1 MDNSSGNANAV
12 SSFNRKRPVRQK
24 NKSRTDNK
32 SAESCQRCGL
42 QHSKGQCRAANSDCR
57 TCGRKEDTSVKL
69 YQVNGDPANVKGRFE
84 VRVNTSILSIFVIQ
98 TKDSGFT
105 PLLGR
110 DWLDILFP
118 GWRNRLVNP
127 IENSAPVQKVTRPE
141 SDTGILGEI
150 KENFPNIVNTDDKN
164 PIREFE
170 AHIHM
175 KEGVTPIF
183 FKSRNIPLSSKPKVV
198 RALDRLCEDDVMESV
213 RHSDWASPIV
223 PVPKGE
229 DEVRICADFKV
240 TINKHIEKEHYPL
253 PQIDELLAKVGS
265 GKKFCIVDCMG
276 AFQQILVNEASR
288 KYLTVNTIKG
298 LFRFKRLCFGVSVAP
313 SIFQNIMD
321 QILAGIEGVVCYLDD
336 LLIYGD
342 NDEHVKK
349 ILWEV
354 LGRMNHYNVKINVA
368 KCKFFVDTL
377 KFLGHIISAEGIKP
391 NPEKLTALMDAPQPK
406 NLKQLQAF
414 LGLVNYYGKFIRD
427 LASELRPLYDLLK
440 QENQDEVGQLLWREE
455 HTRCFDRCKKLLSSE
470 DILCHFDPNWEI
482 VVAADAS
489 PDGLGAVM
497 SHICPD
503 GVERPVFFASRTLT
517 DTERNYSQLDKEA
530 AALIFALKKFYKFLY
545 GHHFTLYTDHRPL
558 ISIFDLKKNNDMI
571 LSPRMQRW
579 QVTMSIFDCE
589 LKYRP
594 GKDQGNCDGLSRLP
608 IDSPEPWLD
617 EEINLKSLHS
627 TDGPINYEIVRAA
640 TRSDREL
647 MKLKEL
653 ICDGWPENPQNLPDN
668 MKEYWKFRS
677 SLSVDDDC
685 IYYGFRIV
693 IPRKLQKKVLYILH
707 ETHTGIVKMKL
718 MARSLI
724 WWRGIDK
731 KIENFVQE
739 CEGCMLTARNNPQ
752 KTIAWKPSTTP
763 FERVHTDFLHFS
775 GKTVILLVDSYSRWV
790 EAKVMTNT
798 SAGAVNDFLSE
809 IFMRMGTP
817 RELVSDNGPPFGS
830 NEFIDFCK
838 SKNIKVLKSPPYHP
852 QSNGICERAVQTV
865 KNSLKREMI
874 SGHFNPSQLQKKLND
889 YMTHH
894 NHAPTTTAKM
904 SPAEMVFNFAP
915 NNPTNTL
922 NPHFKSVPKLKDNL
936 TKKKDN
942 AKSDIPKA
950 KFKVGDRILYRINGQ
965 DFVKWTPGQVIKV
978 LSSVRYIVAVWNTHK
993 QAHVDQLKF
1002 DKKGKPF
1009 HSYPVIFQGRDEEEN
1024 DQTESDSESWE
1035 SVESE
1040 EIEEIFVTPTIPRR
1054 SKRNRRPPR
1063 RLTYD

>member
-1 MDNSSGNANAV
+1 MTTFIGSIEAFMPGENFSQYRRRMENFLDVNSVPDDKKARTMLLLIGPVCYSKITSLVSPDTPEKKTYKDLMDTLEAHFKPPCNVIAERCKFYSRNRREGKSIDDFVVELKALSADYNFGQFLQNSLRDRLVSGINDKEIQSKLLLEKDLTWDSAVKICKAEELTRKNVREMDNSSGNANAV

-57 TCGRKEDTSVKL
+57 TCGRKGHWSAMCRSKPPQGGAQHYLQLHQTAPSSSFHFSNPMFFEIRVDNIYVNFEVDTGAVCTVMGYDYVKSHFPNKSLEDTSVKL

-84 VRVNTSILSIFVIQ
+84 VRVNTYILSIFVIQ
-98 TKDSGFT
+98 TKDSRFT

-427 LASELRPLYDLLK
+427 LASGLRPLYDLLK

-503 GVERPVFFASRTLT
+503 GVERPVFFASRT
-517 DTERNYSQLDKEA
+517 
-530 AALIFALKKFYKFLY
+530 
-545 GHHFTLYTDHRPL
+545 
-558 ISIFDLKKNNDMI
+558 FD
-571 LSPRMQRW
+571 
-579 QVTMSIFDCE
+579 
-589 LKYRP
+589 
-594 GKDQGNCDGLSRLP
+594 
-608 IDSPEPWLD
+608 
-617 EEINLKSLHS
+617 
-627 TDGPINYEIVRAA
+627 
-640 TRSDREL
+640 
-647 MKLKEL
+647 
-653 ICDGWPENPQNLPDN
+653 
-668 MKEYWKFRS
+668 
-677 SLSVDDDC
+677 
-685 IYYGFRIV
+685 
-693 IPRKLQKKVLYILH
+693 
-707 ETHTGIVKMKL
+707 
-718 MARSLI
+718 
-724 WWRGIDK
+724 
-731 KIENFVQE
+731 
-739 CEGCMLTARNNPQ
+739 
-752 KTIAWKPSTTP
+752 
-763 FERVHTDFLHFS
+763 
-775 GKTVILLVDSYSRWV
+775 
-790 EAKVMTNT
+790 
-798 SAGAVNDFLSE
+798 
-809 IFMRMGTP
+809 
-817 RELVSDNGPPFGS
+817 
-830 NEFIDFCK
+830 
-838 SKNIKVLKSPPYHP
+838 
-852 QSNGICERAVQTV
+852 
-865 KNSLKREMI
+865 
-874 SGHFNPSQLQKKLND
+874 
-889 YMTHH
+889 
-894 NHAPTTTAKM
+894 
-904 SPAEMVFNFAP
+904 
-915 NNPTNTL
+915 
-922 NPHFKSVPKLKDNL
+922 
-936 TKKKDN
+936 
-942 AKSDIPKA
+942 
-950 KFKVGDRILYRINGQ
+950 
-965 DFVKWTPGQVIKV
+965 
-978 LSSVRYIVAVWNTHK
+978 
-993 QAHVDQLKF
+993 
-1002 DKKGKPF
+1002 
-1009 HSYPVIFQGRDEEEN
+1009 
-1024 DQTESDSESWE
+1024 
-1035 SVESE
+1035 
-1040 EIEEIFVTPTIPRR
+1040 
-1054 SKRNRRPPR
+1054 
-1063 RLTYD
+1063 